1 MSAPTL
7 ATLLALT
14 GISSAVLLLIL
25 ALRPLLRRYG
35 GPRLTYASWLL
46 LPLALA
52 ARSLPHPAR
61 ALELAQAL
69 PAMPTLSTM
78 PMAVLTPA
86 SAPSH
91 ATLWVGLWLVGVGAT
106 VALFAWQQW
115 RFMRRLGPLQR
126 FGQPGVYLSAASDA
140 GPAAFGLFRPRIVVP
155 ADFALRY
162 SEQEQA
168 LILAHE
174 RMHLQRGDLLAN
186 ALCSAL
192 QALFWFNPL
201 VHLAAVCFRL
211 DQELA
216 CDMAVLRS
224 HPLARRSYAHAI
236 LKTQLAASGL
246 PLGCNWQSRHP
257 LKGRI
262 LNLTQPIPPRLRR
275 LAGQSLLCV
284 FASAA
289 CYGAWAAT
297 APQAAPAAVA
307 DGAPPAAP
315 APKAHAAAKAA
326 TAKAAAPAVAAAP
339 VAVVASAAAPAAA
352 AAKAPVAPVA
362 AAAAPAAAAKYAA
375 AADDI
380 ASYQM
385 RATYTINGGAEKT
398 LSVSGIGADGARL
411 ILTDDKE
418 KESCEHDWTVQLVRG
433 DQLELKGIVRCQNKV
448 VAAPRM
454 LVRAGQPAS
463 MEFGGG
469 DKQGG
474 FKLAV
479 LISRMP

>member
-1 MSAPTL
+1 MNAPTL
-7 ATLLALT
+7 AILLALT

-61 ALELAQAL
+61 ALELAQSL
-69 PAMPTLSTM
+69 PAMPTLPVM

-86 SAPSH
+86 ATASH
-91 ATLWVGLWLVGVGAT
+91 AALWVLLWLAGVGAT
-106 VALFAWQQW
+106 FFLFAWQQW

-126 FGQPGVYLSAASDA
+126 FGQPGVYRSAAADA

-155 ADFALRY
+155 ADFAQRY
-162 SEQEQA
+162 TEQEQE

-186 ALCSAL
+186 ALCSVV

-224 HPLARRSYAHAI
+224 HPLARRNYAHAI

-262 LNLTQPIPPRLRR
+262 LNLTQPIPHRLRR
-275 LAGQSLLCV
+275 LVGQFLLCL
-284 FASAA
+284 FAGAA

-307 DGAPPAAP
+307 DGAPQAAP
-315 APKAHAAAKAA
+315 APKAHAPAKAVA
-326 TAKAAAPAVAAAP
+326 AKAAAPAAG
-339 VAVVASAAAPAAA
+339 APAAA
-352 AAKAPVAPVA
+352 AAPVAAPVVAAAKAPAAPLA
-362 AAAAPAAAAKYAA
+362 AAAAPAAAAKPVAA
-375 AADDI
+375 AEDI

-385 RATYTINGGAEKT
+385 RASYTINGGAEKT
-398 LSVSGIGADGARL
+398 FSVSGIGADGARL
-411 ILTDDKE
+411 SLSDDKE
-418 KESCEHDWTVQLVRG
+418 KDSCEHDWTVQLARA
-433 DQLELKGIVRCQNKV
+433 DQIELKGMIRCQNKL

-454 LVRAGQPAS
+454 LVKVGQPAS
-463 MEFGGG
+463 MEFGGS
-469 DKQGG
+469 DKQSG

-479 LISRMP
+479 LITRMP